1 MPAFSEETL
10 LAEET
15 QQYIEK
21 FGKPLGRLFDAL
33 DVFGLLLPF
42 KTGHAKTDRWGTLK
56 KKLGTFIF
64 QAAFTELIRC
74 SRSPAHAIV

>member
-1 MPAFSEETL
+1 MLDFAEETL

-56 KKLGTFIF
+56 KKLGTLRYHP
-64 QAAFTELIRC
+64 AFAKLTHC
-74 SRSPAHAIV
+74 ARSSAYAFV